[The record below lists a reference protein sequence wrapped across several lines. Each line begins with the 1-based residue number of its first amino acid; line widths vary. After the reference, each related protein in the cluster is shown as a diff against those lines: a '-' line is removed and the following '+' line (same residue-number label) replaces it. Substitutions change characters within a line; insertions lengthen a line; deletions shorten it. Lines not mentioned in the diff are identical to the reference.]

1 MDWILTG
8 IVWGLL
14 VGILLT
20 NNSEIRT
27 VLTVLQIIVLIIQII
42 YTMLK
47 I

>member
-8 IVWGLL
+8 LVWGLL

-27 VLTVLQIIVLIIQII
+27 VLTVVQVIVLIIQII
-42 YTMLK
+42 YTMFK
-47 I
+47 N